1 MKAFDYI
8 ITFKN
13 NGYKTV
19 DRISQLM
26 LLLAVVVFAYTLL
39 ANPLSKD
46 SALPSGIMIVIIVWW
61 VHCYIRQKNGNIPYF
76 RLALLFGAFIWYMQ
90 PNGLIISVVY
100 LLAAILEKQVKF
112 PQEVAFDEEE
122 IVFNSFPKKTYQWS
136 DLQNV
141 VLKDNVLTI
150 DFRNNKI
157 IQKETDAPVSHAIET
172 EFNGF
177 CVNRLH
183 AERTMLTV

>member
-1 MKAFDYI
+1 MKVFDYI

-26 LLLAVVVFAYTLL
+26 LLLAVLVFAYALS
-39 ANPLSKD
+39 ANPLSKG
-46 SALPSGIMIVIIVWW
+46 SVLPLVIIVGIIGWW
-61 VHCYIRQKNGNIPYF
+61 VYCYMRQKNGHIPYF
-76 RLALLFGAFIWYMQ
+76 RFALLLAACGWYLQ
-90 PNGLIISVVY
+90 PNGLLISAVY

-112 PQEVAFDEEE
+112 PQEVAFDADE
-122 IVFNSFPKKTYQWS
+122 IVFNSFPKKSYQWS

-150 DFRNNKI
+150 DFRNNKL
-157 IQKETDAPVSHAIET
+157 IQKETDAPVSYSIET

-177 CVNRLH
+177 CANMLN
-183 AERTMLTV
+183 AESLMPNA

>member
-1 MKAFDYI
+1 MKVFDYI

-26 LLLAVVVFAYTLL
+26 LLLAVLVFSYALS
-39 ANPLSKD
+39 ANPLSKI
-46 SALPSGIMIVIIVWW
+46 SVLPLIMIIGIIGWW
-61 VHCYIRQKNGNIPYF
+61 VYCYIRQKNGHITYF
-76 RLALLFGAFIWYMQ
+76 RFAMLLAAWGWYLQ
-90 PNGLIISVVY
+90 PNGLIISAVY

-112 PQEVAFDEEE
+112 PREVAFDADE
-122 IVFNSFPKKTYQWS
+122 IVFNSFPKKNYQWS

-150 DFRNNKI
+150 DFRNNKL
-157 IQKETDAPVSHAIET
+157 IQKETDAPVSYTIET

-177 CVNRLH
+177 CVKRLN
-183 AERTMLTV
+183 A